1 MKSLVEA
8 IYSKYSHDT
17 LPLSFHVVDAN
28 QSLPYCLF
36 FFINSTPEYS
46 FNSVSEET
54 EIQFSVFAKT
64 GSAVMEFMSDIKDIY
79 DDCELTVAGYEFVKM
94 ERLITTSFQND
105 HDDGSWHGV
114 VTYKTILHKEL

>member
-64 GSAVMEFMSDIKDIY
+64 GNAVMEFMSDIKGIY
-79 DDCELTVAGYEFVKM
+79 DDCELTVAGYNFVKM

-105 HDDGSWHGV
+105 FDNESWHGV
-114 VTYKTILHKEL
+114 VTYKVILHKEI